1 MPSLLSGLD
10 MARQALA
17 AQQYALSL
25 TQRNVA
31 HANDPYYT
39 REAAV
44 FTSSISGGV
53 SLGPRVYIEAA
64 RDHFLDYGINRE
76 LQMLGKAEVTSE
88 ALQQID
94 ALFRGSGGMD
104 LQKAISDFFGSFTQ
118 LSSTP
123 EDRILRQQV
132 LSKAD
137 VLADTFHRLYSGMQR
152 VQMSQNEAVRY
163 TVDEINS
170 LTSQIA
176 VLNREIRAA
185 QGSGSDEEF
194 RLRDT
199 RQQALEQLSGLVD
212 LTYYETDSGSITVMT
227 QQWSLLVL
235 EDRSHDF
242 STVTSTEGTLEL
254 RLNGENVTNAIE
266 SGKLA
271 GLIDVRDNKIGAYL
285 QALDDL
291 AATLVS
297 RVNEQHALGSDRD
310 GLAGGDLFVPFVPPD
325 PTSNAGAASS
335 IKVAI
340 TDPDRIAAA
349 AAGAA
354 AGNNENAKLIAAIAD
369 ESLFGASQ
377 TANQFLAALVYRI
390 GSDGKAA
397 GDEMLTQKDVLQSLS
412 NLRSSLSGVN
422 LDEEAINI
430 IKYQRAYQASARY
443 VGVLD
448 SLTNEIIQI
457 LGA

>member
-1 MPSLLSGLD
+1 
-10 MARQALA
+10 
-17 AQQYALSL
+17 
-25 TQRNVA
+25 
-31 HANDPYYT
+31 
-39 REAAV
+39 
-44 FTSSISGGV
+44 
-53 SLGPRVYIEAA
+53 
-64 RDHFLDYGINRE
+64 
-76 LQMLGKAEVTSE
+76 
-88 ALQQID
+88 
-94 ALFRGSGGMD
+94 MD

-266 SGKLA
+266 SGNWP
-271 GLIDVRDNKIGAYL
+271 V
-285 QALDDL
+285 
-291 AATLVS
+291 
-297 RVNEQHALGSDRD
+297 
-310 GLAGGDLFVPFVPPD
+310 
-325 PTSNAGAASS
+325 
-335 IKVAI
+335 
-340 TDPDRIAAA
+340 
-349 AAGAA
+349 
-354 AGNNENAKLIAAIAD
+354 
-369 ESLFGASQ
+369 
-377 TANQFLAALVYRI
+377 
-390 GSDGKAA
+390 
-397 GDEMLTQKDVLQSLS
+397 
-412 NLRSSLSGVN
+412 
-422 LDEEAINI
+422 
-430 IKYQRAYQASARY
+430 
-443 VGVLD
+443 
-448 SLTNEIIQI
+448 
-457 LGA
+457 